1 MTNDERITALA
12 QDIYL
17 TRHGSLNEVDSSE
30 LPSFLDQTIGWINQI
45 IPEIEKKADW
55 NFVRTNDDAIG
66 TIVTPSVISYALP
79 TGIRKLVI
87 APNRDL
93 TIRFDTSIIASFKLV
108 SPNQSYNANDPY
120 DIRDRATVLKRK
132 VIFSRPLKVIEVGGT
147 IVADTIAKIPK
158 LSHINVALLDILDDE
173 YNDDIRQMFIY
184 GVLKN
189 QVLPDIV
196 QGGLT
201 PSFSQKFDQYL
212 QDCVDENNASSDA
225 NDQDRESF
233 AFIGGV
239 GF

>member
-1 MTNDERITALA
+1 MTNDQRITQLA

-17 TRHGSLNEVDSSE
+17 ARHNQVNDVTGDDLTA
-30 LPSFLDQTIGWINQI
+30 FLDETISWVNQF

-55 NFVRTNDDAIG
+55 NFVRTNDATVG

-79 TGIRKLVI
+79 DGIRKLVI
-87 APNRDL
+87 APGRDL
-93 TIRFDTSIIASFKLV
+93 TIRFDTSTVASFKLV
-108 SPNQSYNANDPY
+108 NPNQSYNTNEPY
-120 DIRDRATVLKRK
+120 DNRERATVLKRK
-132 VIFSRPLKVIEVGGT
+132 IIFSRPLKQIEVGGT
-147 IVADTIAKIPK
+147 IVADTIAKIPR
-158 LSHINVALLDILDDE
+158 LAHDDVALLDILDDE

-201 PSFSQKFDQYL
+201 PSFSQKFDKYVN
-212 QDCVDENNASSDA
+212 DCIAENNASADA
-225 NDQDRESF
+225 DDQDRESF
-233 AFIGGV
+233 AWVGGV

>member
-17 TRHGSLNEVDSSE
+17 ARHGSLNEVDDTE
-30 LPSFLDQTIGWINQI
+30 LPNFLDQTIGWINQI

-55 NFVRTNDDAIG
+55 NFVRTNDNTVG

-79 TGIRKLVI
+79 DGIRKLVI
-87 APNRDL
+87 APGRDL
-93 TIRFDTSIIASFKLV
+93 TIRFGTSTIASFKLV
-108 SPNQSYNANDPY
+108 SPNQSYNTNEPY

-132 VIFSRPLKVIEVGGT
+132 VIFSRPLKDIEVGGT
-147 IVADTIAKIPK
+147 IIADTIAKVPK
-158 LSHINVALLDILDDE
+158 LSHEDVTLLDILDDE

-184 GVLKN
+184 GALKN

-201 PSFSQKFDQYL
+201 PSYSQKFDRYL
-212 QDCVDENNASSDA
+212 QDCITENNASSDA
-225 NDQDRESF
+225 DDQDRESF
-233 AFIGGV
+233 SWVGGV